1 MCVEFVNDF
10 VRKCLCLC
18 TITRQR
24 LFDAT
29 VASSV
34 SHNLAETVLD
44 LCNSYVL
51 IDAEH
56 VEIYIHAYIHTHT
69 YTYIYIYIYIV
80 KAVQL
85 KSCTPHTITRV
96 IAQKYSFPHFRLA
109 ALSFP
114 KENFGAPSKIL
125 LFNP

>member
-69 YTYIYIYIYIV
+69 YTYIYIYIYI
-80 KAVQL
+80 
-85 KSCTPHTITRV
+85 
-96 IAQKYSFPHFRLA
+96 YSQGSPV
-109 ALSFP
+109 
-114 KENFGAPSKIL
+114 KIL
-125 LFNP
+125 YSTYHNPCYRPEIFFPPLSSRCAFIPKGKFRRAFKNPTI